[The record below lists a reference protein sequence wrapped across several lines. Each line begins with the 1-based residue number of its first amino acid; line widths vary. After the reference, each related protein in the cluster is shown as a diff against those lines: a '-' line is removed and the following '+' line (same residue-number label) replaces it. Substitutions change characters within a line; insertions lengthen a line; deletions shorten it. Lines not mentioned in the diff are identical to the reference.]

1 MELYDNKPLA
11 SVAVANDDVAQQSHL
26 CPQIEERYSM
36 GNGIVANV
44 VTYLVMQVVHQPTLL
59 DGQDLVESTGDVEAD
74 GRHVLLRG
82 KRCVL
87 RLRLWQGS
95 DFFLCKISLIRTAII
110 EFVAILL
117 RLHAA
122 EDGSEVGEGDLSDT
136 RQLVEDLLLLELQLL
151 FIGQV
156 LPLTTATDAEVLTK
170 GYRAYL
176 TIFYKAHHLAL
187 GKGVL
192 LTTDL
197 NVADV
202 ARDTERHK
210 DDQLVPMEKTLAFSG
225 HSLYHNTLKEW

>member
-1 MELYDNKPLA
+1 MLNGV
-11 SVAVANDDVAQQSHL
+11 VAHFITDL
-26 CPQIEERYSM
+26 
-36 GNGIVANV
+36 V
-44 VTYLVMQVVHQPTLL
+44 VQVVHQPALFNR
-59 DGQDLVESTGDVEAD
+59 QDLIERPRDVEAD
-74 GRHVLLRG
+74 GGFVFSTLAGGEGTDLLLG
-82 KRCVL
+82 QIPFV
-87 RLRLWQGS
+87 
-95 DFFLCKISLIRTAII
+95 RTAVI
-110 EFVAILL
+110 ELIAILL